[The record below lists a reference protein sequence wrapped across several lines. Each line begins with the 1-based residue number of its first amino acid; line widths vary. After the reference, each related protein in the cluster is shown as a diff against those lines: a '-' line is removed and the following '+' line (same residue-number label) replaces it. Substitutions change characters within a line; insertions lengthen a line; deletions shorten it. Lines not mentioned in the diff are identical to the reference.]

1 MKIYVYAICK
11 DEKAF
16 ADRWMDSMSEGRWV
30 YVLDTGSQDGTPAAL
45 LRGAWVACREVVPWR
60 FDKARNLSL
69 DLVPEDADLCVC
81 TDLDEV
87 FEKAGEKSWNRRP

>member
-16 ADRWMDSMSEGRWV
+16 ADRWMDSMSEADGF

-45 LRGAWVACREVVPWR
+45 ASRGGLGG
-60 FDKARNLSL
+60 LSGDCPL
-69 DLVPEDADLCVC
+69 AV
-81 TDLDEV
+81 
-87 FEKAGEKSWNRRP
+87 